1 MPVSK
6 KIAEEMK
13 RGSWIRRM
21 FEEGIKL
28 KQKYGAENIFD
39 LSLGNPEIEPP
50 EEFLRVLKEVINKPF
65 AGMHRYMPN
74 SGYPEVRAAIADKVN
89 KNSEVKLSYQDII
102 MSGGAAGGL
111 NVALKST
118 LDANKEIVILAP
130 YFVEYGFYA
139 ENHSLKCIVA
149 ETDENFMPDMAEI
162 EKKIGPNTGALLIN
176 SPNNPTGAVY
186 DEKVISKIAGLLN
199 SKSKKFRNDILL
211 ILDDAYHKLT
221 YDGAQ
226 TPCIFNYYD
235 NSIIVASFS
244 KTLSIPGERIGFVA
258 VNPRCTEHNDIME
271 ALAFCNR
278 TLGFLNAPAIMQH
291 VIKKTASTSVDPKIY
306 QKKRD
311 FLYSALLDTGYETTK
326 PQGAFYIFPK
336 TPIKDDIAFVQ
347 KLVKERVL
355 AVPGSGFGRTGFM
368 RLSYCVNDRVLEG
381 AVKGLKKAL
390 ES

>member
-28 KQKYGAENIFD
+28 KKQYGTENIFD

-50 EEFLRVLKEVINKPF
+50 EEFLQALKDLANKPF
-65 AGMHRYMPN
+65 KGMHRYMPN
-74 SGYPEVRAAIADKVN
+74 AGYPEVRTAIADNIN
-89 KNSEVKLSYQDII
+89 KDSRVKLSYQDIV

-111 NVALKST
+111 NVTLKST
-118 LDANKEIVILAP
+118 LDAGQEIIILAP
-130 YFVEYGFYA
+130 YFVEYGSYA
-139 ENHSLKCIVA
+139 DNHALKCIVA
-149 ETDENFMPDMAEI
+149 ETDENFMPDIAEL

-186 DEKVISKIAGLLN
+186 NEKIISEIAKLLN
-199 SKSKKFRNDILL
+199 SKSKKFGNDILL

-221 YDGAQ
+221 YDGAE

-258 VNPRCTEHNDIME
+258 VNPKCAEHDDIMT

-278 TLGFLNAPAIMQH
+278 TLGFINAPALMQH
-291 VIKKTASTSVDPKIY
+291 VIKKTANVSVDPKIY

-311 FLYSALLDTGYETTK
+311 FLYSALIDAGYETTK
-326 PQGAFYIFPK
+326 PHGAFYIFPK
-336 TPIKDDIAFVQ
+336 TPIKDDVAFVQ
-347 KLVKERVL
+347 KLLKEHVL
-355 AVPGSGFGRTGFM
+355 AVPGSGFGRAGYM
-368 RLSYCVNDRVLEG
+368 RLSYCVEDRVLEG
-381 AVKGLKKAL
+381 AIQGLRKAV
-390 ES
+390 E